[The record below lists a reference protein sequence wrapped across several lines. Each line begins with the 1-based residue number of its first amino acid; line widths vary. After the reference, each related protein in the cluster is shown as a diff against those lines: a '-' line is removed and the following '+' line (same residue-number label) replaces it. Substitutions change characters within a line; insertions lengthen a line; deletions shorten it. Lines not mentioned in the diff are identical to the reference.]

1 MPAAAEVNAPP
12 PCRGPPPRAKAVA
25 SATKGKTQP
34 PVTDSHHPAA
44 STLLRRFW
52 TDYLRVH
59 RGAMAGAFLLMTA
72 EGSTLALISWMLKPL
87 FDRVFVGKEA
97 GAIWWVGGA
106 IMAIFLLRAATL
118 VASRSLLSRISL
130 GISTAMQRDLLAHIM
145 TLDGRF
151 FQQNP
156 PGAMIER
163 IQGDTI
169 AVQGVWANLITS
181 ATRDAISLV
190 MLFAVAVS
198 IDPQW
203 TLAALI
209 GAPILILP
217 AALVQRYIRRKVR
230 QNRANASARATR
242 LDEVMHGIASIKLNR
257 AEAVQIRRFA
267 AIVAR
272 IRQAEVKVAAMGS
285 LVPALTDVVTGLGFV
300 AVLALGGREVME
312 GTRSVGD
319 FMSFFT
325 ALALAFQPMRRLGG
339 LAGTWQTAAAS
350 LERIYQVIDTK
361 PRITS
366 GTRTRPPAETSI
378 RLEDVWLSYDGKPVL
393 QGLSFSAEAGRTTAL
408 VGPSGAGKST
418 VFGLLTRM
426 VDPDRGR
433 VTLGGIPVQDFDLGV
448 LRDQFSTVAQDSAL
462 FDETL
467 RDNIL
472 MGRPDADDAALRR
485 AMEAAHVNDFVS
497 SMPKGL
503 DSAAGPRGSAL
514 SGGQRQRIGIARA
527 VLRDAPVLLLDEATS
542 ALDTASERLVQAAL
556 ERLSQG
562 RTTLV
567 IAHRLSTIR
576 NADKIVVIE
585 GGRVVEEGS
594 HAQLMAQGGAYA
606 RLVALQFGESQ

>member
-1 MPAAAEVNAPP
+1 
-12 PCRGPPPRAKAVA
+12 
-25 SATKGKTQP
+25 
-34 PVTDSHHPAA
+34 
-44 STLLRRFW
+44 
-52 TDYLRVH
+52 
-59 RGAMAGAFLLMTA
+59 MAGAFVLMMA

-106 IMAIFLLRAATL
+106 IMGIFLLRATTL

-130 GISTAMQRDLLAHIM
+130 GISSAMQRDLLAHIM

-151 FQQNP
+151 FQANP

-169 AVQGVWANLITS
+169 AVQGVWANLITG
-181 ATRDAISLV
+181 ATRDVISLV
-190 MLFAVAVS
+190 MLFAVAVA
-198 IDPQW
+198 IDPAW

-209 GAPILILP
+209 GAPILIAP

-230 QNRANASARATR
+230 QNRADASTRATR

-257 AEAVQIRRFA
+257 AEAHQNARFA
-267 AIVAR
+267 SIVAR
-272 IRQAEVKVAAMGS
+272 IQRSQVKVAAMSS
-285 LVPALTDVVTGLGFV
+285 LVPALTDIVTGIGFV

-312 GTRSVGD
+312 GERSIGD

-350 LERIYQVIDTK
+350 LERVYQVIDTK
-361 PRITS
+361 PAITS
-366 GTRTRPPAETSI
+366 GSRLQPPADTSV

-393 QGLSFSAEAGRTTAL
+393 QGLTFSAEAGRTTAL

-418 VFGLLTRM
+418 VFNLLTRM
-426 VDPDRGR
+426 VDPDGGR
-433 VTLGGIPVQDFDLGV
+433 ITLGGVPVQDFDLGV
-448 LRDQFSTVAQDSAL
+448 LRDQFSTVTQDSAL

-472 MGRPDADDAALRR
+472 MGRPGADDAALRR
-485 AMEAAHVNDFVS
+485 AMDAAHVSDFVADL
-497 SMPKGL
+497 PRGL

-556 ERLSQG
+556 ETLSQN

-576 NADKIVVIE
+576 TADKIVVIE
-585 GGRVVEEGS
+585 QGRVVEEGS
-594 HAQLMAQGGAYA
+594 HAQLMALGGVYA